1 MPEMELILIR
11 HGETEWN
18 RERFFRGHE
27 DIPLNANGIAMADLT
42 ADALKDRV
50 FEAIYSSPLK
60 RAVVTAKRIALP
72 HQIDVREK
80 WGLIDIDYGIWAG
93 MKEDEVKAKWSKDYD
108 RWLTNPAGMKFLR
121 GESMKKAWK
130 RVNSAL
136 REILFLHGTGS
147 VVIVSHRIPIK
158 MMTAY
163 MLHKKP
169 REIVDI
175 KHDPCGISIF
185 QVSDRKPTPVKLND
199 TSHLESLGLGNP
211 PDF

>member
-1 MPEMELILIR
+1 MPKMELILIR
-11 HGETEWN
+11 HGETDWN
-18 RERFFRGHE
+18 RERFFRGRE
-27 DIPLNANGIAMADLT
+27 DVPMNATGIAMADLT
-42 ADALKDRV
+42 AEALKDRV

-60 RAVVTAKRIALP
+60 RAMVTAKRIAIP

-80 WGLIDIDYGIWAG
+80 WDLIDVDFGVWAG
-93 MKEDEVKAKWSKDYD
+93 MKEDDVKAKWSKDFD
-108 RWLTNPAGMKFLR
+108 RWMKNPADMRFLR

-136 REILFLHGTGS
+136 REIIFLHGTGS

-169 REIVDI
+169 REIANI
-175 KHDPCGISIF
+175 RHDPCGISIF
-185 QVSDRKPTPVKLND
+185 EVESQKPRALVLND
-199 TSHLESLGLGNP
+199 TRHLEKLGLGP
-211 PDF
+211 GSDF